1 MSLLSHSLVT
11 SHSCGET
18 DALPH
23 SLSGLDAT
31 SIVLSV
37 LDNAAADGDEGA
49 PQMVLFIPWRLL
61 PFHCCW
67 KGGAEV
73 YIGVK
78 TLKFASGSR
87 I

>member
-31 SIVLSV
+31 SIVLNG
-37 LDNAAADGDEGA
+37 LDNAADADGDEGA
-49 PQMVLFIPWRLL
+49 PQMVLFIPWRLSSD
-61 PFHCCW
+61 FC
-67 KGGAEV
+67 
-73 YIGVK
+73 
-78 TLKFASGSR
+78 
-87 I
+87 